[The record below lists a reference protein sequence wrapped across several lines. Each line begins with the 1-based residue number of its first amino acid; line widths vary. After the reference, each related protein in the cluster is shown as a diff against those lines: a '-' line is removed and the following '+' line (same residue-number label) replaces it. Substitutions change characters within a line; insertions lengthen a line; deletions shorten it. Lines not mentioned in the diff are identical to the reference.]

1 MNTGEYQHLLTTVS
15 NLKDLLDKNL
25 ATSKSTTDNNETC
38 PISEEEVIRKFHKS
52 LSEVVDL
59 RDRYTTTCCDVCEQ
73 LRDDIQKLTKYEG
86 KKGFTTDKMTAMI
99 DLLYQRKTQV
109 EDYNQFLDSIWI
121 CKYCVNKHRAN
132 KDIARCAFNKLTVDE
147 TPECLQQLNIFET
160 ALIKHSLTSVTI
172 VRLGQVTNV
181 SRPRNELTAAM
192 KGRIAYLPVDVA
204 ANASF
209 VPDNILNLDSFVLLV
224 GGQPTKQKKVWTS
237 LVDLRK
243 VHTALE
249 WLRQNNKFYKDIPAY
264 TLAEMEAMVNK
275 QLSLTSEDCEDKAL
289 IYKLNQA
296 AKSHLY
302 ENFTV

>member
-1 MNTGEYQHLLTTVS
+1 MNTGEYQHLLTAVS

-25 ATSKSTTDNNETC
+25 ATTKSTTDNNETC

-52 LSEVVDL
+52 LSEVANL

-73 LRDDIQKLTKYEG
+73 LRDDIEKLSKYEG

-121 CKYCVNKHRAN
+121 CKYCADKLRAN
-132 KDIARCAFNKLTVDE
+132 KDIARCAFNKLTVEE

-224 GGQPTKQKKVWTS
+224 GGTQTKQKKSGHHWWTS
-237 LVDLRK
+237 EKFIPPLSGYGKTTNSIRTSQPTLLQKWRLWS
-243 VHTALE
+243 T
-249 WLRQNNKFYKDIPAY
+249 NNCHLPAKTVKTRHSY
-264 TLAEMEAMVNK
+264 T
-275 QLSLTSEDCEDKAL
+275 S
-289 IYKLNQA
+289 
-296 AKSHLY
+296 
-302 ENFTV
+302 